1 MSLAALAAF
10 AEVWLV
16 DFEFGQ
22 PDGET
27 PTVKCMVGHE
37 LRSGRTI
44 RLFRE
49 ELEMRSESPIPTGA
63 DVLFVAYY
71 ASAEIGC
78 YLSLGWQLPKR
89 VLDLYVE
96 FRCLTSGLGSANGYG
111 LLGAMCHY
119 GLPSI
124 EAGEKESMRQLAMRD
139 GPYTEEERRAL
150 LEYCESD
157 VMALAQLLPAMLQ
170 KNDLPRAL
178 LRGRYMIAA
187 AAMEATGIPID
198 TFTFQALRD
207 NWGDIQQRLIDRID
221 EEYGVFDGLTFKADR
236 FQNYLARRNIAWPHT
251 DQGNLKLD
259 EDTFSDMAK
268 CHPELQNLKQL
279 RKSLAEMRKL
289 SLAVGFDGRNRC
301 LLSAFGSKTGRNQ
314 PSSAKFVFGPS
325 AWFRG
330 LIKPKRGRAIAY
342 SDWEQQEWGIA
353 AALSND
359 AAMMSAYAS
368 GDPYLEFAKQA
379 GAAPREA
386 TKDSH
391 AAIREQF
398 KVCALAVQYGM
409 HEQSLAARLGVPVAR
424 ARQLLE
430 LHRQTYRR
438 FWEWSQSVV
447 DHAMLHGWLQT
458 VFGWRVHVGAQGN
471 PRSLAN
477 FPMQANGAEMLRL
490 ACCLAT
496 ENGIAVCCPVHD
508 ALLIEADADHIET
521 EAARCQAYMREASE
535 VVLDGFPLRSDCKI
549 VKYPDR
555 YMDPRGEEFWDMVTG
570 LIEQQA
576 AIAV

>member
-37 LRSGRTI
+37 LRSRRTI

-49 ELEMRSESPIPTGA
+49 DIERLSESPISTESH
-63 DVLFVAYY
+63 VLFVAYY

-78 YLSLGWQLPKR
+78 YRSLGWPLPAR
-89 VLDLYVE
+89 VLDLYAE
-96 FRCLTSGLGSANGYG
+96 FRCLTSGLGSAQGYN
-111 LLGAMCHY
+111 LLGAMCYY

-124 EAGEKESMRQLAMRD
+124 DACEKESMRQLAMRD
-139 GPYTEEERRAL
+139 GPYTEDERRAL
-150 LEYCESD
+150 LEYCQSD
-157 VMALAQLLPAMLQ
+157 VMALAQLLPKMLPHI
-170 KNDLPRAL
+170 DLPRAL

-198 TFTFQALRD
+198 TETHSALRA
-207 NWGDIQQRLIDRID
+207 NWGAVQQQLIERID
-221 EEYGVFDGLTFKADR
+221 EAYGVYEGRTFKADR
-236 FQNYLARRNIAWPHT
+236 FQNYLVRNNIAWPHT

-259 EDTFSDMAK
+259 EDTFGDMAK

-289 SLAVGFDGRNRC
+289 SLAVGADGRNRC

-342 SDWEQQEWGIA
+342 IDWEQQEFGIA

-359 AAMMSAYAS
+359 PAMMAAYAS

-379 GAAPREA
+379 GAAPPNA

-391 AAIREQF
+391 TAIREQF
-398 KVCALAVQYGM
+398 KVCAIAVQYGM
-409 HEQSLAARLGVPVAR
+409 TEQSLAARLGVPVAR

-535 VVLDGFPLRSDCKI
+535 VVLNGFPLRSDCKI
-549 VKYPDR
+549 VTYPDR
-555 YMDPRGEEFWDMVTG
+555 YMDPRGEAFWNTVMG
-570 LIEQQA
+570 LIEQHVAVA
-576 AIAV
+576 A

>member
-342 SDWEQQEWGIA
+342 SDW
-353 AALSND
+353 
-359 AAMMSAYAS
+359 
-368 GDPYLEFAKQA
+368 
-379 GAAPREA
+379 
-386 TKDSH
+386 
-391 AAIREQF
+391 
-398 KVCALAVQYGM
+398 
-409 HEQSLAARLGVPVAR
+409 
-424 ARQLLE
+424 
-430 LHRQTYRR
+430 
-438 FWEWSQSVV
+438 
-447 DHAMLHGWLQT
+447 
-458 VFGWRVHVGAQGN
+458 
-471 PRSLAN
+471 
-477 FPMQANGAEMLRL
+477 
-490 ACCLAT
+490 
-496 ENGIAVCCPVHD
+496 
-508 ALLIEADADHIET
+508 
-521 EAARCQAYMREASE
+521 
-535 VVLDGFPLRSDCKI
+535 
-549 VKYPDR
+549 
-555 YMDPRGEEFWDMVTG
+555 
-570 LIEQQA
+570 
-576 AIAV
+576 